1 MGWLA
6 AATTASAWTRI
17 ISMPLQPRQSPF
29 RPQWHS
35 CGRRRSSAA
44 CTSDMSAGPAMA
56 TNLRRA
62 IRGGDRC
69 PTADRP
75 LSTTTLGGV
84 WEVTRCEGRPDEIR
98 PKAPHGT
105 YQKEGSS
112 PLRRLL
118 PLVHRLD
125 LLLVVLLDDLP
136 LDVQLERKLALRL
149 REVAGQK
156 LEILD
161 GLPVAAARV
170 GAVDHLLDVPPQR
183 VLVETFLT
191 GGVPV
196 GHDQRGDI
204 RLALADDDGALDE
217 VVAHEVELERL
228 RRHVLADRRFE
239 ERLLAVRD
247 LQKAVG
253 VDLADV
259 A

>member
-17 ISMPLQPRQSPF
+17 ISMPLQPRHSPF
-29 RPQWHS
+29 SPQWHS

-69 PTADRP
+69 PPRGPTP
-75 LSTTTLGGV
+75 LHNHVGRRLERDTF
-84 WEVTRCEGRPDEIR
+84 EGRPDEIR

-136 LDVQLERKLALRL
+136 PDVQLERKLALRL

-170 GAVDHLLDVPPQR
+170 GAIDHLLDVPPQR

-239 ERLLAVRD
+239 EPLLARGD

-253 VDLADV
+253 LHLPPVP
-259 A
+259 